1 MCFNIKIADHSNL
14 YLCNIYIYDTRR
26 LLLPGS
32 PGKRGLK
39 RENFNHAT
47 TMVVVL
53 RTVAAQHRAHHAKP
67 APPAGFYILCVEL
80 IATYQS
86 NSCIHCIHTRNTDHS
101 HVPTML
107 IVTWCH
113 AVGLIPCQEETE
125 AWRRRKKRWR
135 VSNHAT
141 KQRERRKQNRS
152 GV

>member
-1 MCFNIKIADHSNL
+1 MLEIQYCCVQIFLPFFQVKKRRSPEKGQFSHSSSPLKLTSSPVDSNLPQDSMCFNIKIAEHSNL

-80 IATYQS
+80 IAAYQS
-86 NSCIHCIHTRNTDHS
+86 NSCIHCSHT
-101 HVPTML
+101 
-107 IVTWCH
+107 
-113 AVGLIPCQEETE
+113 
-125 AWRRRKKRWR
+125 
-135 VSNHAT
+135 
-141 KQRERRKQNRS
+141 
-152 GV
+152 